1 MVFSDLFFL
10 YAFLPLCMLLYFIC
24 KNIHWKNAVL
34 IVFSLIFYAWGEP
47 LWIFLLLG
55 SVAVNYFCGLLIEK
69 FKGTPKAKIGVIL
82 SLVVSLGLLATFK
95 YTNFIV
101 ENLNNVLPFDIPDPN
116 IGLPIGIS
124 FYTFQI
130 ISYILDA
137 YWGKVAVQKNP
148 FKFLMYVSLF
158 PQLVAGPIVRYGVI
172 EKEIN
177 NRTSTKQDISEGMT
191 RFIIGLGKKVIIAD
205 NISTVVTSIF
215 GTAQA
220 GYTNIASVSV
230 LGTWYG
236 VVLLSLWYY
245 FDFSGY
251 SDMAI
256 GLGRI
261 FGFRFNENFKY
272 PFVSK
277 NITEFWQRWHISLGS
292 FFRDYLL
299 YVPIFGKRRQY
310 LSLFLVWFCTGL
322 WHGASWNYIIWG
334 LYFGMF
340 IFIERK
346 IGNKKMKKWPSVLAH
361 IYSILIIAVGFG
373 IFHFEDLGKLG
384 DFFKSLVGLN
394 GNGFIDFTFQ
404 TTFMNNIWL
413 FIAALVLCLPVIP
426 ALKKQVEK
434 LACGLAVSGSAQI
447 VCNVLLL
454 AVSSIMLVNSTNH
467 PFLYF
472 RF

>member
-10 YAFLPLCMLLYFIC
+10 YAFLPACLLLYFVS
-24 KNIHWKNAVL
+24 KNIHWKNGVL
-34 IVFSLIFYAWGEP
+34 ILFSLIFYAWGEP
-47 LWIFLLLG
+47 FWIILLLG
-55 SVAVNYFCGLLIEK
+55 SVTVNYFCGLLIER
-69 FKGTPKAKIGVIL
+69 FRNTPYSKIGVII
-82 SLVVSLGLLATFK
+82 SLVVSLGALAVFK
-95 YTNFIV
+95 YTDFIA
-101 ENLNNVLPFDIPDPN
+101 ENLSAILPFDIPAPH

-137 YWGKVAVQKNP
+137 YWGKVNVQRDP
-148 FKFLMYVSLF
+148 LKFLMYVSLF

-172 EKEIN
+172 EREIDG
-177 NRTSTKQDISEGMT
+177 RVSSADDISEGVT
-191 RFIIGLGKKVIIAD
+191 RFIIGLGKKVIIAN
-205 NISTVVTSIF
+205 NISSVVMTLF
-215 GTAQA
+215 GDASK
-220 GYTNIASVSV
+220 GYTDISSVSV
-230 LGTWYG
+230 AGVWYG
-236 VVLLSLWYY
+236 VILLSLWYY

-261 FGFRFNENFKY
+261 FGFRFNENFNY
-272 PFVSK
+272 PFISK

-334 LYFGMF
+334 LYFGLF

-346 IGNKKMKKWPSVLAH
+346 IGNKRMKKMPKALAH
-361 IYSILIIAVGFG
+361 IYSLLIIVIGFG
-373 IFHFEDLGKLG
+373 IFHFEDLPSLG
-384 DFFKSLVGLN
+384 NFFKSLVGLN
-394 GNGFIDFTFQ
+394 GNPLTDITIQ
-404 TTFMNNIWL
+404 TLFMNNIFLFAAAIVLSIPWL
-413 FIAALVLCLPVIP
+413 PK
-426 ALKKQVEK
+426 LKKFIMTK
-434 LACGLAVSGSAQI
+434 SAGLAVAGTAQT
-447 VCNVLLL
+447 VCNIALL
-454 AVSSIMLVNSTNH
+454 AVSSIMLVNSTNN